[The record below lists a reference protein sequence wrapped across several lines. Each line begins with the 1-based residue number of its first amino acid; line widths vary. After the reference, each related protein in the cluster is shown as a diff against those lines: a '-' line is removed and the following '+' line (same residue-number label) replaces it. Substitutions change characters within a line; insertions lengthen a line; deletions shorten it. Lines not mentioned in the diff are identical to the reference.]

1 MQTSLRIVSGLLR
14 GRKLTCNVE
23 PGMRPMPDRVRE
35 ALFSILTKEIA
46 SRPFLD
52 LFAGTGAV
60 GMEALSRGAIP
71 VTFVEFQGRTA
82 AEIIRHLKAFGVED
96 RAVVLKADVY
106 RWASRWLPPTEPVTV
121 FLGPP
126 FPDLSERCQDLI
138 DVLTVLVA
146 KLPPDSV
153 MVIQTEK
160 SFDAGL
166 LPEAD
171 RWRNQLYGRNRLSL
185 WRSPMNAE
193 QPTIAESESP
203 SEQPDEIDESP

>member
-1 MQTSLRIVSGLLR
+1 
-14 GRKLTCNVE
+14 
-23 PGMRPMPDRVRE
+23 MPDRVRE

-46 SRPFLD
+46 SRPFFD

-60 GMEALSRGAIP
+60 GMEALSRGAAP

-126 FPDLSERCQDLI
+126 FPDLSERCEDLMG
-138 DVLTVLVA
+138 VVAALLA
-146 KLPPDSV
+146 KLPADSV

-160 SFDAGL
+160 SFDPEL
-166 LPEAD
+166 LPEAAG
-171 RWRNQLYGRNRLSL
+171 WRNQLYGRNRLSL
-185 WRSPMNAE
+185 WRSPMEAR
-193 QPTIAESESP
+193 QPTAAESESP
-203 SEQPDEIDESP
+203 SERPGEIDDSP